1 MKKKL
6 LTALMCSLVFITTG
20 CGNEEVMVVTPD
32 GDAVIRENGNS
43 SANSSKTPQKEKE
56 TTQKTAEKNNAS
68 SDLIHVGF
76 AQVGAESDW
85 RLAQTQSMK
94 QTFS

>member
-1 MKKKL
+1 MEILLQIHPKHHKRKKKL
-6 LTALMCSLVFITTG
+6 QRKLLKKITLL
-20 CGNEEVMVVTPD
+20 
-32 GDAVIRENGNS
+32 
-43 SANSSKTPQKEKE
+43 
-56 TTQKTAEKNNAS
+56 

-94 QTFS
+94 QTFSESNGYKLDFVDCNNDQKPR